1 MIKILSL
8 IPMRSV
14 VLLICSI
21 SHFLMSCFVASYYK
35 SYGTFFTQKSPI
47 ISKVALP
54 TTEIIEPIILGLQ

>member
-1 MIKILSL
+1 
-8 IPMRSV
+8 
-14 VLLICSI
+14 
-21 SHFLMSCFVASYYK
+21 MSCFVAFYYK